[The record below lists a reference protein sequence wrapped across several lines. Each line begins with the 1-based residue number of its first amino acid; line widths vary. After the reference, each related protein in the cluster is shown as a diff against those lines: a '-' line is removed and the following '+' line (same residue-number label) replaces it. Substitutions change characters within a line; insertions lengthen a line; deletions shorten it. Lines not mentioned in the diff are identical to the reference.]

1 MATVMVGITVM
12 AITAI
17 IMVIIITV
25 MAIITI
31 TAIITTVIITSD
43 RSTSAEA
50 AGRRCGPTSDRVAS
64 TSAVAICK
72 LTAIARRPQPKAG
85 AFSLLQRSP

>member
-1 MATVMVGITVM
+1 MVVITVM

-25 MAIITI
+25 MAIII
-31 TAIITTVIITSD
+31 TTTVIITTVIITSD

-64 TSAVAICK
+64 TSAAAICK

-85 AFSLLQRSP
+85 AFSLLQGCINFT